1 MIRILYLSQ
10 STRDITEPQV
20 RDILESSRRNN
31 PSLGITGV
39 LIHGGGMF
47 MQVLEGPERSTLRQ
61 YVKIMDDR
69 RHGDCQI
76 IHISPTQ
83 ERIFQTF
90 SMGVIKS
97 DPCQFQHI
105 AALREQRFESVQAKA
120 FTDTMREFMAKLNA
134 GQQHDA
140 S

>member
-1 MIRILYLSQ
+1 MIRILYFSQ

-47 MQVLEGPERSTLRQ
+47 MQVLEGPERNTLRQ
-61 YVKIMDDR
+61 YVKILDDK

-76 IHISPTQ
+76 IHISPTR

-97 DPCQFQHI
+97 DPFQFQHI
-105 AALREQRFESVQAKA
+105 AALREQRFESVQAKM
-120 FTDTMREFMAKLNA
+120 FTDTMREFLAKLNA
-134 GQQHDA
+134 GHQLDA
-140 S
+140 G

>member
-1 MIRILYLSQ
+1 MLRILYFSQ
-10 STRDITEPQV
+10 SARDITDAQV

-47 MQVLEGPERSTLRQ
+47 MQVLEGPERNTLRQ
-61 YVKIMDDR
+61 YVKILDDK

-83 ERIFQTF
+83 ERIFQKF
-90 SMGVIKS
+90 SMGVIRS
-97 DPCQFQHI
+97 DPFQFQHI
-105 AALREQRFESVQAKA
+105 AALREQRFEAVHAKM
-120 FTDTMREFMAKLNA
+120 FTDTMREFLAQLNA
-134 GQQHDA
+134 GQPLDA
-140 S
+140 G

>member
-1 MIRILYLSQ
+1 MLRILYFSQ
-10 STRDITEPQV
+10 STRDITDAQV

-47 MQVLEGPERSTLRQ
+47 MQVLEGPERNTLRQ
-61 YVKIMDDR
+61 YVKILDDK

-83 ERIFQTF
+83 EQIFQKF

-97 DPCQFQHI
+97 DPFQFQHI
-105 AALREQRFESVQAKA
+105 ATLREHRFESVQAKM
-120 FTDTMREFMAKLNA
+120 FTDTMREFLAKLNA
-134 GQQHDA
+134 GQQLDA
-140 S
+140 G